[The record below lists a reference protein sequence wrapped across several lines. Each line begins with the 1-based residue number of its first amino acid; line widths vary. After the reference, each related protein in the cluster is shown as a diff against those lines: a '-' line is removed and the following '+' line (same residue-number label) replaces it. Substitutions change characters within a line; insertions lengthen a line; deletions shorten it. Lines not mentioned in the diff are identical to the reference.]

1 MRYIKV
7 KFTAGLE
14 TVAYQEVND
23 YGQVVAYIDE
33 VGQEF
38 LLPMGVEFHV
48 VEEMADSP
56 FVSIMYLPKDPT
68 TSTITID
75 KDRLKYE
82 LTQSLVNAE
91 IPQQFI
97 DQITHDFFQ
106 SIE

>member
-7 KFTAGLE
+7 EFTAGLE
-14 TVAYQEVND
+14 MVAYQEVD
-23 YGQVVAYIDE
+23 DHGQVVAYIDE

-56 FVSIMYLPKDPT
+56 FVSIMYLPKDPM
-68 TSTITID
+68 TSTITIN
-75 KDRLKYE
+75 KDTLMYV

-97 DQITHDFFQ
+97 DQITHDLFQ
-106 SIE
+106 NIG